1 MVYGAMLAK
10 SCVRSHGHPV
20 PGVRSAAIIS
30 ISRWISRAGVMPG
43 SGRRGGSSPAGS
55 SPASMA
61 SPGLDELRWH
71 KPVRP
76 GDELR
81 IRVRVL
87 AAERSRSKPDRGM
100 VHTGIEVLNQHCLS
114 APARTAGGCE
124 ESDAR
129 RFCGYEPATSP
140 RQAEATGGGRWK
152 GRT

>member
-100 VHTGIEVLNQHCLS
+100 VHTGIEVLNQHGEVAGS
-114 APARTAGGCE
+114 YPQKRRASDSSHPPAVLAGADKQC
-124 ESDAR
+124 
-129 RFCGYEPATSP
+129 SP
-140 RQAEATGGGRWK
+140 
-152 GRT
+152 